1 MTCADNTTA
10 VDFVLVNFVFL
21 FVCPCAYVAYAFGLA
36 ICVVFYVICRVFKPH
51 DVVVRLS

>member
-51 DVVVRLS
+51 DVVV